1 MHIKGCRGLQEKF
14 AFTIDSK
21 DQGIWLNS
29 GRQFRMIYI
38 PFSMLEIT
46 CKPGIINFKYRNAFY
61 YTRKGKMR
69 MLRSGNEHLRMGAV
83 DEDELK
89 NFVIRFNQL
98 TSKQRAIILAEQDP
112 KHSMLRFE
120 SVLGG
125 TFLLLGVIATIFFN
139 PALNTKIGNVT
150 KSDTSSSSLENK
162 YSSDFKEQ
170 DLKFGQKYTT
180 KDMNI
185 TINKGYRAKT
195 DQGRQ
200 VVIFNIT
207 LSGKKDS
214 PDVQSDNFYI
224 TSDKDILSDGEN
236 FAETPLKATTLLI
249 DGKKT
254 PVVNQLNDYENY
266 CDPSWDA
273 TKKLTYNIVLGLTD
287 TDKTN
292 YFIYSDFGLQDP
304 PDESSN
310 TPAYIWKFAP
320 QKLEVL
326 Q

>member
-1 MHIKGCRGLQEKF
+1 
-14 AFTIDSK
+14 
-21 DQGIWLNS
+21 
-29 GRQFRMIYI
+29 
-38 PFSMLEIT
+38 MLL
-46 CKPGIINFKYRNAFY
+46 Y
-61 YTRKGKMR
+61 
-69 MLRSGNEHLRMGAV
+69 
-83 DEDELK
+83 
-89 NFVIRFNQL
+89 
-98 TSKQRAIILAEQDP
+98 
-112 KHSMLRFE
+112 
-120 SVLGG
+120 
-125 TFLLLGVIATIFFN
+125 FLIQH
-139 PALNTKIGNVT
+139 LNTKIGNVT
-150 KSDTSSSSLENK
+150 KSDTSSSSSENK

-180 KDMNI
+180 KDVNI

-200 VVIFNIT
+200 VVIFNVT
-207 LSGKKDS
+207 LSGGKDS

-224 TSDKDILSDGEN
+224 TSDKDILSDGET

-249 DGKKT
+249 GGKKT